1 MTSISSLPSVAST
14 QLQAT
19 KNINS
24 RVQAAIA
31 RLVGLPGLFPSTDSI
46 SSLSAA
52 AQLQAQNAEVR
63 QAAGNIVQ
71 ALSLS
76 QVADSSASQIQSTLG
91 QLQSL
96 AQQASS
102 GALNDDNRAQLD
114 AQFQQLVQQLNS
126 LARDSNFNGRS
137 LLDGSLS
144 GEGAISLEQVIAGD
158 SSDANADLS
167 IADLTSNGLFNG
179 QNLNILSSG
188 SAASAL
194 SAINGAINQLAG
206 VRATIGSFQQVL
218 DVAAANVDSVLA
230 NQLASQSVLE
240 SADFTS
246 PSSDVQQNAVNAVA
260 AQTNQLSP
268 ALLQLVA

>member
-1 MTSISSLPSVAST
+1 MTSISSLPNVAST
-14 QLQAT
+14 QLQAS

-31 RLVGLPGLFPSTDSI
+31 KLVGLPGLFPNTDSI
-46 SSLSAA
+46 SSLSTA
-52 AQLQAQNAEVR
+52 AQLQAQNAEIR
-63 QAAGNIVQ
+63 QASGNIVQ

-76 QVADSSASQIQSTLG
+76 QVADSGASQIQSTLG

-126 LARDSNFNGRS
+126 LARGSNFNGRS
-137 LLDGSLS
+137 LLDGTLS
-144 GEGAISLEQVIAGD
+144 GDGAISLEQVIAGEG
-158 SSDANADLS
+158 DASAADLS

-194 SAINGAINQLAG
+194 SAINSAVEQVAG

-240 SADFTS
+240 SADFSS
-246 PSSDVQQNAVNAVA
+246 PSSDVQQNALNAVA

-268 ALLQLVA
+268 QLLQLVA